1 MKSFTRHYIVVI
13 AIAMLLASFLPRSSW
28 AQLAA
33 PAKEIPLYA
42 GAAPGSEGWTWS
54 ERAAGSANNPTVQN
68 VVHPVLMYYP
78 ADKAKAVGTAMIIAP
93 GGGFTNLMMS
103 YEGVDIAKR
112 MNEMGVDAFVLKY
125 RLRYSPAGGAGARGR
140 ATSQPAA
147 GPTTAPGVATAAA
160 PARGAARAPTTAPQA
175 GQDIRALAAADGQQ
189 AVRIVREHASEYGF
203 RPDRIGMIGYSAGG
217 SVVIRTAKGP
227 AETRPN
233 FLVGI
238 YPADANA
245 DAPPAGAPPLFL
257 AVASD
262 DTAVGYR
269 GSIDMY
275 LAWRQANIPVELH
288 IFQMGSH
295 GFTRHGGGADH
306 YLDRVEEWMKVNG
319 FLNK

>member
-1 MKSFTRHYIVVI
+1 MKHMKMLRTRHVIVVMTMAVFLGNFFARSI
-13 AIAMLLASFLPRSSW
+13 CAELAP
-28 AQLAA
+28 

-54 ERAAGSANNPTVQN
+54 ERAAGSPTNPTVQN
-68 VVHPVLMYYP
+68 VVHPVLLYYP

-103 YEGVDIAKR
+103 YEGVDVARR
-112 MNEMGVDAFVLKY
+112 MNDMGVDAFVLKY
-125 RLRYSPAGGAGARGR
+125 RLRYSAGGAPPGRGA
-140 ATSQPAA
+140 
-147 GPTTAPGVATAAA
+147 
-160 PARGAARAPTTAPQA
+160 ARGAASQPTTAAAGAARRRGAPTTAAQA
-175 GQDIRALAAADGQQ
+175 GQDIRELAAADGQQ
-189 AVRIVREHASEYGF
+189 AVRIVRERASDYGF
-203 RPDRIGMIGYSAGG
+203 KPDRIGMIGYSAGG
-217 SVVIRTAKGP
+217 SVVIHTAKGP

-238 YPADANA
+238 YPADANG

-262 DTAVGYR
+262 DQAVGFR
-269 GSIDMY
+269 GSVDMF

-288 IFQMGSH
+288 VFQMGSH
-295 GFTRHGGGADH
+295 GFVRHGGGADH

-319 FLNK
+319 FLNKPN